1 MFYFIFNT
9 NTNYMKK
16 IFIILLSFSFFLLS
30 CKKDAPLSEL
40 DNYLLTNNINY
51 DELVPYFEYSKFNY
65 YDFLE
70 LEKLRKNNNYSH
82 LEAINYF
89 YNKNKT
95 SALLA
100 NTDLVLINKQYKVD
114 SSYDVELV
122 NIDDYKLKV
131 TKYGIQIQKHVLL
144 NYINM
149 INDLE
154 LHNLYIYSGYRSYNR
169 QAEIYKNANDKNYV
183 AKEGTSEHQSGLVL
197 DVSTLTDGLTS
208 SFQYSYEYQLI
219 SKYCMNYGF
228 IIRYQESKE
237 SITGYFFE
245 PWHLRYVG
253 VVSAKAIMASSLT
266 LEEYL
271 FKNFEL

>member
-1 MFYFIFNT
+1 
-9 NTNYMKK
+9 MKK
-16 IFIILLSFSFFLLS
+16 TLIILLFLSFFLLS
-30 CKKDAPLSEL
+30 CKKEQKLSDL
-40 DNYLLTNNINY
+40 DNFLLLNNINY
-51 DELVPYFEYSKFNY
+51 DKLEPYFEYSKFNY

-70 LEKLRKNNNYSH
+70 LEQLRKNNNFSY
-82 LEAINYF
+82 LETVNYY

-95 SALLA
+95 TALLT
-100 NTDLVLINKQYKVD
+100 NSDLVLINKQYKVD
-114 SSYDVELV
+114 SSYNVDLV

-131 TKYGIQIQKHVLL
+131 TKYGIKIQKHVLL

-154 LHNLYIYSGYRSYNR
+154 LHNLYIYSGYRSYER

-183 AKEGTSEHQSGLVL
+183 AMEGTSEHQSGLVL

-208 SFQYSYEYQLI
+208 SFQYSYEYQLL

-228 IIRYQESKE
+228 IIRYPENKE
-237 SITGYFFE
+237 HITGYYFE

-253 VVSAKAIMASSLT
+253 IVSAKQIMSSSLT
-266 LEEYL
+266 LEQYL